1 MDKYVSNE
9 KFINPFIIYAYSW
22 IIVFLV
28 YLLGWSNSY
37 PELGLGV
44 VAFLIVTS
52 VISIWLSRSNSRK
65 FNCSKVN
72 FEGFNIK
79 VYNKVLIILYIL
91 LGLEFI
97 VSGIPIVMYNSEFTD
112 DTLYMEWGIPIVNVI
127 VVNGFGAMFQ
137 IAVTLFCFNVIS
149 KSAAIRNIFL
159 TILPPIICVQRGI
172 AMNMFVG
179 AFCIFLLTSKKLKRT
194 VIAMGVVGL
203 LILYLFGLMGN
214 YRSKGNFDLI
224 ARTANVSEKYEK
236 SILPSEYLWSYLYI
250 ASPLANFQYIVD
262 KKPEVEGVSDDYGL
276 KPFIG
281 INIIPQTISK
291 RLDFKYPE
299 LSRFFCIPNMVVG
312 STYFV
317 PYFELGWWG
326 VCLMFCYI
334 MFFLAFCIKLVKR
347 TSPMFP
353 AMVALLCETSLMGIF
368 DNMVAYA
375 GLFFQIV
382 IVYLFSKYVFKWRR
396 Y

>member
-1 MDKYVSNE
+1 MNISNE
-9 KFINPFIIYAYSW
+9 RYINPFIIYVYSW
-22 IIVFLV
+22 IIVLLV
-28 YLLGWSNSY
+28 YMLGWSNSY
-37 PELGLGV
+37 PDLSLGV
-44 VAFLIVTS
+44 LFFLFVSSAIAYKL
-52 VISIWLSRSNSRK
+52 SIGNSHW
-65 FNCSKVN
+65 FDCSKVN
-72 FEGFNIK
+72 FSRFNLK
-79 VYNKVLIILYIL
+79 KYNAFLGILYGL
-91 LGLEFI
+91 LMMEFV
-97 VSGIPIVMYNSEFTD
+97 VSGIPIIMYNSEFVED
-112 DTLYMEWGIPIVNVI
+112 SIYLEWGIPIVNVI

-137 IAVTLFCFNVIS
+137 IAIAMFCFGAVKKSIS
-149 KSAAIRNIFL
+149 IRNIIL

-172 AMNMFVG
+172 AMNMFIG
-179 AFCIFLLTSKKLKRT
+179 AFCIFLLTSKQLKKNIIT
-194 VIAMGVVGL
+194 IGFVGL
-203 LILYLFGLMGN
+203 LVLYLFGLMGN

-224 ARTANVSEKYEK
+224 AQTANVSTKFEK

-262 KKPEVEGVSDDYGL
+262 RKPEVNGISDDFGL
-276 KPFIG
+276 KPFVG

-317 PYFELGWWG
+317 PYYELGWWG
-326 VCLMFCYI
+326 VYLMFAYI

-353 AMVALLCETSLMGIF
+353 PMIALLCETSLMGIF

-382 IVYLFSKYVFKWRR
+382 IVFLFSKFVFK
-396 Y
+396 

>member
-37 PELGLGV
+37 PKLGLGV

-97 VSGIPIVMYNSEFTD
+97 VGGIPVVMYNSEFTD
-112 DTLYMEWGIPIVNVI
+112 DSLYMEWGIPIVNVI

-149 KSAAIRNIFL
+149 KSAAIRNMFL

-179 AFCIFLLTSKKLKRT
+179 AFCIFLLTSKKLKRN
-194 VIAMGVVGL
+194 VITIGVVGL
-203 LILYLFGLMGN
+203 LILYLFGVVVRIILLKRYNKSFKDNIG
-214 YRSKGNFDLI
+214 GVLLFDLFVFSWLPI
-224 ARTANVSEKYEK
+224 NFICLFIKSCNWDSIKHNRSVDIENV
-236 SILPSEYLWSYLYI
+236 
-250 ASPLANFQYIVD
+250 
-262 KKPEVEGVSDDYGL
+262 
-276 KPFIG
+276 
-281 INIIPQTISK
+281 
-291 RLDFKYPE
+291 
-299 LSRFFCIPNMVVG
+299 
-312 STYFV
+312 
-317 PYFELGWWG
+317 
-326 VCLMFCYI
+326 
-334 MFFLAFCIKLVKR
+334 
-347 TSPMFP
+347 
-353 AMVALLCETSLMGIF
+353 
-368 DNMVAYA
+368 
-375 GLFFQIV
+375 
-382 IVYLFSKYVFKWRR
+382 
-396 Y
+396 

>member
-1 MDKYVSNE
+1 MKGYISNE

-37 PELGLGV
+37 PDLSLSV
-44 VAFLIVTS
+44 VAFLVVTS
-52 VISIWLSRSNSRK
+52 VIAYWFSITKSYRFCCTRVRFEK
-65 FNCSKVN
+65 FNQKT
-72 FEGFNIK
+72 
-79 VYNKVLIILYIL
+79 YNKFLIL
-91 LGLEFI
+91 LYGLLTLEF
-97 VSGIPIVMYNSEFTD
+97 VVGGIPIITYNSEFVED
-112 DTLYMEWGIPIVNVI
+112 NLYMEWGVPIVNVI

-137 IAVTLFCFNVIS
+137 IAVTMLCFNVTS
-149 KSAAIRNIFL
+149 RSVAIRNVFL

-172 AMNMFVG
+172 AMNMFIG
-179 AFCIFLLTSKKLKRT
+179 AFCIFLLTTKNLKRN
-194 VIAMGVVGL
+194 IISISVVGL

-224 ARTANVSEKYEK
+224 ARTANVSEKFEK
-236 SILPSEYLWSYLYI
+236 SVLPSEYLWSYLYI

-281 INIIPQTISK
+281 INIIPQTVSK

-317 PYFELGWWG
+317 PYFEMGWIG
-326 VCLMFCYI
+326 VFLMFGYI
-334 MFFLAFCIKLVKR
+334 MFFLSFCIKLVKR

-382 IVYLFSKYVFKWRR
+382 IVYLYSKFVFK
-396 Y
+396 